1 MTLLA
6 PLFLTGLL
14 AIALPFLL
22 HRMQEQNAPVES
34 FPSNRFLEQ
43 TRRSMSRRK
52 KLRYRLLLALRV
64 LLLAALCF
72 LFTEPVLKLLR
83 PLTGGGND
91 IHLVVLDDSF
101 SMRHG
106 DRWNNA
112 LQQVDELVEEHG
124 NSSDVVLRL
133 ASGELPGNRV
143 ASGTAEV
150 DGSDAEAQ
158 SGDALTLN
166 RNLRSQ
172 LEFLNQQ
179 VPGLASIDYALIMDD
194 VQSFAGKQSEAVHLH
209 LVSDAQR
216 SAVGNGINS
225 LYREN
230 LASVKLYTSVTD
242 TDYNLSLSSRV
253 TWLDARSARIDSEIH
268 LSVAR
273 MNAAQ
278 ENPLSDAVEITVAA
292 QGQLLGV
299 EQIRIKPGQLV
310 QHQMLLENL
319 NDSVRSIGN
328 VSGNASRALTLV
340 VELTGQLAA
349 DDKQPFDNR
358 VNLALPLNK
367 PLQVAV
373 LPIDPI
379 SQQRDIAYLDA
390 AFRQMYNVEL
400 SELDTRV
407 SVVDPA
413 TRLLIV
419 LHAQGDVALP
429 EAAQSYW
436 RKGGAVLQILA
447 GSTDSDLAGV
457 DTNASTVAG
466 ISGADPVTQVD
477 TVHPLSLDRRGWAS
491 VQLSRPLWRSAD
503 LQRLSDVLSQ
513 LVTGSTINSNRS
525 VTGAQSSDD
534 TVEPAGNALSYFSEE
549 ADVLLA
555 SDAGVP
561 VLLQPRQSQ
570 LVRSDNSDESVS
582 SKSAENDIAL
592 LVLTTPL
599 DGLSTNLPV
608 NPVFVP
614 FMQSVTD
621 YMLNNRRY
629 PSRLSSGSV
638 LVLDGNTQL
647 LTPDEEPVFDIAS
660 TTSRQAHVLA
670 ESGTYTVLEKNDVHH
685 IQVGIDPAESD
696 VSSLEQETIKLWE
709 SQYLSQGTT
718 ALASDD
724 GVGQTDSEQA
734 IDSDSN
740 TVKVKG
746 QQGYQDFSLWRW
758 LLPLLLAVMLFE
770 IVFANRTFARLRGSN

>member
-14 AIALPFLL
+14 AIALPLLL

-52 KLRYRLLLALRV
+52 KLRHRLLLALRI

-83 PLTGGGND
+83 PLANGGND
-91 IHLVVLDDSF
+91 IHLIVLDDSF

-106 DRWNNA
+106 DRWNEA
-112 LQQVDELVEEHG
+112 LQQVDALVEEHG
-124 NSSDVVLRL
+124 DSSDVVLRL
-133 ASGELPGNRV
+133 ASGELPGNRT
-143 ASGTAEV
+143 ASNAAAV
-150 DGSDAEAQ
+150 DAGDAQ
-158 SGDALTLN
+158 SQSTDASTLN

-172 LEFLNQQ
+172 LESLKQQ
-179 VPGLASIDYALIMDD
+179 SPSLAAIDYALMMDD
-194 VQSFAGKQSEAVHLH
+194 AQSFAEKQSQAVHLH
-209 LVSDAQR
+209 VVTDAQR

-225 LYREN
+225 LYREK
-230 LASVKLYTSVTD
+230 LASVKVYTSVAD
-242 TDYNLSLSSRV
+242 TDYNLSLNSTV
-253 TWLDARSARIDSEIH
+253 TWLDARSARIDSEIL
-268 LSVAR
+268 LSVAAV
-273 MNAAQ
+273 NAAQ
-278 ENPLSDAVEITVAA
+278 DSSSGDAVEISVTA
-292 QGQLLGV
+292 QGQSLGS
-299 EQIRIKPGQLV
+299 EQIQIQPGQLV

-319 NDSVRSIGN
+319 HDSVRSIGN

-340 VELTGQLAA
+340 VQLSGQLAS
-349 DDKQPFDNR
+349 DDKQPFDNQ

-373 LPIDPI
+373 LPLDPI
-379 SQQRDIAYLDA
+379 SQKRDIAYLEA
-390 AFRQMYNVEL
+390 AFKQMYNVAL

-407 SVVDPA
+407 NAVDPA

-419 LHAQGDVALP
+419 LHGQGDVSLP

-436 RKGGAVLQILA
+436 RKGGAVLQVLA
-447 GSTDSDLAGV
+447 GSTDDDFTSLDTDASVAAG
-457 DTNASTVAG
+457 NP
-466 ISGADPVTQVD
+466 GADPVTQVN

-503 LQRLSDVLSQ
+503 LQRLSDALSQ
-513 LVTGSTINSNRS
+513 LATGSVSSNSNVTGQ
-525 VTGAQSSDD
+525 GDPDD
-534 TVEPAGNALSYFSEE
+534 ALEPAGNALSYFSDG

-570 LVRSDNSDESVS
+570 SARSDRSGDNVS
-582 SKSAENDIAL
+582 SKNAEKDIAL

-614 FMQSVTD
+614 FMQSITD

-629 PSRLSSGSV
+629 PSTLTSGSV

-647 LTPDEEPVFDIAS
+647 LTPEETPVFDIAS
-660 TTSRQAHVLA
+660 TTGRQAHVLA
-670 ESGTYTVLEKNDVHH
+670 ASGTYTVLEQNDVHH

-696 VSSLEQETIKLWE
+696 ISRLEDDTITLWE
-709 SQYLSQGTT
+709 SQYLAQDT
-718 ALASDD
+718 D
-724 GVGQTDSEQA
+724 GLGQNGSEQST
-734 IDSDSN
+734 DSDSN
-740 TVKVKG
+740 TVKVKSQ
-746 QQGYQDFSLWRW
+746 QQGYHDFSLWRW
-758 LLPLLLAVMLFE
+758 LLPLLLVVMLFE
-770 IVFANRTFARLRGSN
+770 IVFANRTFARLRGAN